1 MSEST
6 MLDEIKS
13 FSFMDTPADSI
24 GVLWA
29 YMIIY
34 VIINLGAWSM
44 VLWPIYR
51 PLSVA
56 QVSFFAQKDR
66 INGNSKN
73 GRGNNTSS
81 LLAMH
86 RRGSASRGTQRA
98 APQYLWD

>member
-1 MSEST
+1 MPLCRTSVSESAI
-6 MLDEIKS
+6 LGDIKS
-13 FSFMDTPADSI
+13 FSFIDAPADSI

-56 QVSFFAQKDR
+56 QVSLIVQKDR
-66 INGNSKN
+66 INGQSDN
-73 GRGNNTSS
+73 
-81 LLAMH
+81 
-86 RRGSASRGTQRA
+86 
-98 APQYLWD
+98 